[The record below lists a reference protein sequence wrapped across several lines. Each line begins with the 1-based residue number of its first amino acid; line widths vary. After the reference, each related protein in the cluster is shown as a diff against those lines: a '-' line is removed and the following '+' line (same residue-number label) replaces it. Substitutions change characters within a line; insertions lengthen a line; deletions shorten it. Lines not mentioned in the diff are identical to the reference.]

1 MGEPTAEVGHMRG
14 PEGEFAVKLAAQP
27 VVKLAAAASTDTK
40 ISASS
45 AEVEITRRPPINTS
59 AVAQG
64 SMDSRRGIPRPCNWC
79 LICLIPLSILLLL
92 TLLPLLYYL
101 LQPTVTTPPPPPPPP
116 PP

>member
-1 MGEPTAEVGHMRG
+1 MEEPRPTAGVTLEEEPTAEVGHMRG

-27 VVKLAAAASTDTK
+27 VVKLAAAASTGTK

-64 SMDSRRGIPRPCNWC
+64 SMECRRGAS
-79 LICLIPLSILLLL
+79 LALA
-92 TLLPLLYYL
+92 TGA
-101 LQPTVTTPPPPPPPP
+101 
-116 PP
+116 